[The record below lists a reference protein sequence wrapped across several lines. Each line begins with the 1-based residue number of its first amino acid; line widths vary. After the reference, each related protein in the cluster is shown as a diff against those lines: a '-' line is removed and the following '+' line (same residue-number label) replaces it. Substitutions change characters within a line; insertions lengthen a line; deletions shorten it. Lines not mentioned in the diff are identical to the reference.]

1 MAVTAAVCAGRGRGV
16 GSQIVRALQER
27 VLPGERVC
35 LVTLESTQDFYEQLG
50 FTVIEERK
58 EIPR

>member
-1 MAVTAAVCAGRGRGV
+1 M

-35 LVTLESTQDFYEQLG
+35 LVTLEGTQDFYEQLG